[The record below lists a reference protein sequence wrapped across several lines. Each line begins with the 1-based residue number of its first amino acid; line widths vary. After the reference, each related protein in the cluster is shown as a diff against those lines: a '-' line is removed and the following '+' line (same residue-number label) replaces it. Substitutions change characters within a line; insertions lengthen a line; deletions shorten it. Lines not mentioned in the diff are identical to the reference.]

1 MSDKILF
8 VDDESNILS
17 TLKRQFRNIEYEL
30 LFANSG
36 KEGLEVLKNE
46 EISVIISDMKMPEM
60 DGARFLE
67 QARLIQPDSVTII
80 LSGHAEIDT
89 VLDSINRGNIWRFVT
104 KPWDKDELK
113 IAIDNAVELYQSRI
127 REKELIL
134 SLKQKT
140 VELDEL
146 NKSLDKKVKERTWL
160 INERSEILNM
170 LLEEP
175 DTDIIIE
182 RVCRTLSSIVKR
194 DVIITINGDLFSNNS
209 DIPGNSFQTK
219 EDYITHYINKDGK
232 ELGQLIIAGSY
243 DKSNDS
249 VKSIISIAKLVL
261 HYKTTIDSTPDILS
275 IINEYMDNL

>member
-1 MSDKILF
+1 MSNKVLF

-17 TLKRQFRNIEYEL
+17 TIKRQFRNIEYKL

-46 EISVIISDMKMPEM
+46 EVSVIISDMKMPEM

-67 QARLIQPDSVTII
+67 QAKDIQPECVKIV

-113 IAIDNAVELYQSRI
+113 IAIDNAVELYQSRM
-127 REKELIL
+127 REKNLIV

-140 VELDEL
+140 RELDEL
-146 NKSLDKKVKERTWL
+146 NKSLDKKVKDRTWL

-175 DTDIIIE
+175 DTDLIIE
-182 RVCRTLSSIVKR
+182 RLCRTLSLIVKK
-194 DVIITINGDLFSNNS
+194 DVVVITNGDIFSNNS
-209 DIPGNSFQTK
+209 NISEDSFQYKEEYTK
-219 EDYITHYINKDGK
+219 HLICKNGK
-232 ELGQLIIAGSY
+232 ELGQLIITGNY
-243 DKSNDS
+243 DESDDRID
-249 VKSIISIAKLVL
+249 SIISLAKLVL

-275 IINEYMDNL
+275 IINEYMDSL